1 MPATAIAQAWA
12 GRGIAVQG
20 AGGNAP
26 GRNRVPDRANA
37 RWVEYYQPQEKSAYH
52 WEVWHLKFY
61 GGGPER
67 NAEWDGMNL
76 DEGSVTMAK
85 WIVKH
90 TKK

>member
-1 MPATAIAQAWA
+1 MRSVAESIRRLPRIPATKA
-12 GRGIAVQG
+12 GPKT
-20 AGGNAP
+20 GGWNSWN
-26 GRNRVPDRANA
+26 GRKEPLA
-37 RWVEYYQPQEKSAYH
+37 KSAYH